1 VKHDGATDTVKVVT
15 QVFLG
20 ILMVNSQS
28 TCDELCCMLHGCL
41 SRLCRVLAKANCCL
55 DVCHVCDEFLLSKLL
70 IRGGCGVGVGVWV
83 WVWVGVG
90 GCGCGCE

>member
-1 VKHDGATDTVKVVT
+1 VKHDGAADTVKVVS

-20 ILMVNSQS
+20 PLMVSSQS
-28 TCDELCCMLHGCL
+28 TRDDLCCLLHGFL

-70 IRGGCGVGVGVWV
+70 IRCMSRL
-83 WVWVGVG
+83 
-90 GCGCGCE
+90 